1 MTTTMMMTKTMMMTV
16 GQYVGTL
23 FTTEDGQRSS
33 LSSTAQDVGWRPLLQ
48 SILGGQIQACQS
60 ADAEQVAK
68 YIRMQAHFSW
78 TCQSALFRLTA
89 KIKKMNE

>member
-48 SILGGQIQACQS
+48 SILGCQIQACQS
-60 ADAEQVAK
+60 ANAWQVAK
-68 YIRMQAHFSW
+68 YQDVGSLFLDLP
-78 TCQSALFRLTA
+78 LFRLTA
-89 KIKKMNE
+89 KIKKQMNE